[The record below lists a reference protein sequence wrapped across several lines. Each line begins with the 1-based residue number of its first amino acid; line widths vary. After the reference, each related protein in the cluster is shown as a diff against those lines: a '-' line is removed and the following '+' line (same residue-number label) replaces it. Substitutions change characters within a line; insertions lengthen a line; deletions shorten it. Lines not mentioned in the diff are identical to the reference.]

1 MNAPQPRRLLSRKEV
16 RALLN
21 RGDATIWRWEKAG
34 ILRPIY
40 IKGYPQY
47 DQDEVLRL
55 AAQGDG
61 SKPRTPGAREAVA

>member
-1 MNAPQPRRLLSRKEV
+1 MDTPQPRRLLSRKEV

-34 ILRPIY
+34 ILHPVY
-40 IKGYPQY
+40 IRGYPQY
-47 DQDEVLRL
+47 NHDEVMRL

-61 SKPRTPGAREAVA
+61 SKPRTPGAGEVRA